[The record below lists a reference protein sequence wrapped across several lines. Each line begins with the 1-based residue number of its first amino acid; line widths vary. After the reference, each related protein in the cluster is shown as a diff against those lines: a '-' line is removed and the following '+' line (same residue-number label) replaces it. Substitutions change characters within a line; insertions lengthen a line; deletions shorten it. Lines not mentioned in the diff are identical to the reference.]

1 MPYREGDSAS
11 LGAGASPW
19 TCAGDPDPG
28 FGEATRQSQRTL
40 LTDPHLLTCFRR
52 RFPAHREAD
61 YDQMVRLLGWVWD
74 CGWDGTAN
82 VTGYC
87 CARCGRARTAAGVE
101 RSPGVGRS
109 AAA

>member
-1 MPYREGDSAS
+1 MAYRQGHIAAVITE
-11 LGAGASPW
+11 LGPW

-28 FGEATRQSQRTL
+28 FGEATRQTHRAL
-40 LTDPHLLTCFRR
+40 LTDSSLLTCFRH

-61 YDQMVRLLGWVWD
+61 YDEMVRLPGWVWY

-87 CARCGRARTAAGVE
+87 CARCGRARTAAGL
-101 RSPGVGRS
+101 
-109 AAA
+109 

>member
-1 MPYREGDSAS
+1 MPHREGHTVS
-11 LGAGASPW
+11 LGAGLSPW

-28 FGEATRQSQRTL
+28 FEEAARQSHRTL
-40 LTDPHLLTCFRR
+40 LTDPNLLTCFRR

-61 YDQMVRLLGWVWD
+61 YDEMVRLLGWVWD

-82 VTGYC
+82 VTGHC
-87 CARCGRARTAAGVE
+87 CARCGRPRADGMRP
-101 RSPGVGRS
+101 RSPGRS